1 MQRNILTYC
10 SIIAFVAI
18 MLSGSNMASAQEK
31 QSEASV
37 NREYRNIIMQYL
49 QKDVNER
56 QDNMREKAEEL
67 LLALPRNRKLYDE
80 SKIEVS
86 AEMVNDTN
94 EPGTTELN
102 YRITINY
109 NCRNKQG
116 GTDDYDSGRYLLEQS
131 NSSLALCELAKEL
144 LTQYNDDLFA
154 KGKETTIEITGSTD
168 ETPIKKK
175 LEYLGEYGDYQYEP
189 THFNGEDVRVSIN
202 DSIDI
207 TTNAQLAYIRAQGI
221 RIFLDQIST
230 LQKTNN
236 HYNFITRCYSDTG
249 STFRRSGIV
258 ITLHNPFSEQIAYM
272 NEKLIQDEF
281 IEYNIPVCEAGSNA
295 NTFAVI
301 IANENYEAP
310 LPNCPYAWRDATVMR
325 EYCIK
330 TLGIPERHVRILK
343 NASIEQIQTK
353 GIEWL
358 KDILKAVK
366 GDASLIVYYSGNGIS
381 DFNYN
386 PYIIPCGMDLKK
398 VRTWRGK
405 AAIDVT
411 SQLSKHDT
419 KEFLAECLPVDSLCA
434 RFNRVLANNVTFI
447 FDAGFNGYQRDGD
460 ILVDLKHTEKK
471 PRGLRLR
478 NDIVIFNAADY
489 NQTAYSYDQQ
499 KHGFL
504 TYFLCKELKRTKG
517 DITYSEL
524 FENVKK
530 LMSYESSLQGK
541 LQEPTVVGGGKVKE
555 SWQTKKFVSQACKCQ
570 K

>member
-1 MQRNILTYC
+1 MLFDIN
-10 SIIAFVAI
+10 VA
-18 MLSGSNMASAQEK
+18 LAQEK
-31 QSEASV
+31 QTEASV
-37 NREYRNIIMQYL
+37 NREYQNIIMQYL

-56 QDNMREKAEEL
+56 QANMREKAEEM

-80 SKIEVS
+80 SKIEVN

-94 EPGTTELN
+94 EQGGTELN
-102 YRITINY
+102 YVITINY

-116 GTDDYDSGRYLLEQS
+116 GTDDYGSGKYLLDQS
-131 NSSLALCELAKEL
+131 NSSLALCELTQEL
-144 LTQYNDDLFA
+144 LMQYNDDLFI
-154 KGKETTIEITGSTD
+154 KGKDVTIEITGSTD

-175 LEYLGEYGDYQYEP
+175 IEYLGEYGDYQYEP

-221 RIFLDQIST
+221 RTYLDKIPT

-236 HYNFITRCYSDTG
+236 SYKFITRCYADTG

-258 ITLHNPFSEQIAYM
+258 ITLHSPFTDQISYM
-272 NEKLIQDEF
+272 NDKLIQDEF
-281 IEYNIPVCEAGSNA
+281 IEYNIPVRKAGSNA

-325 EYCIK
+325 EYCVK

-358 KDILKAVK
+358 KDILKAVN
-366 GDASLIVYYSGNGIS
+366 GEANLIVYYSGNGIS

-386 PYIIPCGMDLKK
+386 PYLIPYGMDLKK

-405 AAIDVT
+405 AAVDVT

-460 ILVDLKHTEKK
+460 MLVDLKHTEKK

-504 TYFLCKELKRTKG
+504 TYFMCKELKRTKG
-517 DITYSEL
+517 NITYGEL
-524 FENVKK
+524 FENIKQ

-541 LQEPTVVGGGKVKE
+541 LQEPTVIGGGKIKE
-555 SWQTKKFVSQACKCQ
+555 SWQMKKFIN
-570 K
+570 